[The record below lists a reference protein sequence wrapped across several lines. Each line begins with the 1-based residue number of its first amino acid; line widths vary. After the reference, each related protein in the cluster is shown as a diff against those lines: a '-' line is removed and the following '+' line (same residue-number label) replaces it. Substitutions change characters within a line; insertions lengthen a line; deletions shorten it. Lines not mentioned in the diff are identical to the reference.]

1 VFKAA
6 VRVNKMRALAQL
18 RGATLHAQRHDET
31 GQLRVRE
38 GAVAGTGLAWS
49 KAENP
54 RDYLAAFRAHKAEL
68 HAGER
73 KGAPL
78 ALQVLCVVS
87 PEWVQTTGGL
97 HDPDNPRN
105 RQLFDQARAWAE
117 GWAGKGAVFASRLDL
132 DEKGGAVVDLLV
144 APVRESR
151 GKPVIST
158 QKALTELKAQAGE
171 RNEYSALQTSWAD
184 WCRAHLD
191 QSIVRGTR
199 REVTAREHLSPETY
213 GAVMDQARAA
223 VREAPQTLMATLART
238 ELTHEDAE
246 ELGDY
251 LLLKGEV
258 ARHKALG
265 AAYEPPGALNR
276 AEDVEVAVHLR
287 DPRRGPWPVI
297 EAIRAKANQVLNAAA
312 RFGLGY
318 HELQGDR
325 SYGLGRELF
334 PRLEDRMR
342 LSAVVAHCGAFCARI
357 EATVKNLILGQA
369 HGRAPVH
376 ERDCWPQG
384 AAQELERHQRAL
396 GPAAPEVRAAK
407 AHTAEAPAATLG
419 AIKDRLA
426 AVVARSAAQ
435 EAVHATPKPQP
446 SLKDQAPTHGRRER
460 GRDRGHAREDDD
472 DAWGLSGA
480 LARRNRTPPLSP
492 APYPFSANP
501 NQPQAPRWKA
511 RTGPLRFLL

>member
-1 VFKAA
+1 MTILPRPSSLAPPSCHRPPVVCSLVRPAGACFATPLWEGLRPVFKAA
-6 VRVNKMRALAQL
+6 VRVNKMKTVAQL

-38 GAVAGTGLAWS
+38 GAIAGTGLDWS
-49 KAENP
+49 KADNP

-73 KGAPL
+73 KNAPL

-87 PEWVQTTGGL
+87 PEWVEKAGGL

-105 RQLFDQARAWAE
+105 RQLFEEARAWAE

-144 APVRESR
+144 APVRDSR

-158 QKALTELKAQAGE
+158 QKALVELKGATAE

-184 WCRAHLD
+184 WCASHLD
-191 QSIVRGTR
+191 RTIERGTR

-213 GAVMDQARAA
+213 GAVMDHARAA

-238 ELTHEDAE
+238 ELTHDDAE

-258 ARHKALG
+258 ARHKALS
-265 AAYEPPGALNR
+265 AAYEPPGALHEPN
-276 AEDVEVAVHLR
+276 DVEGVVRLR

-297 EAIRAKANQVLNAAA
+297 EAIRAKAAQVLNAAG
-312 RFGLGY
+312 RFGLHFEATAQDRGY
-318 HELQGDR
+318 T
-325 SYGLGRELF
+325 LGRDLF
-334 PRLEDRMR
+334 PRLEDRMH
-342 LSAVVAHCGAFCARI
+342 LSAVLAHCGAFCARI
-357 EATVKNLILGQA
+357 EATVKNLIHDQV
-369 HGRAPVH
+369 RVH
-376 ERDCWPQG
+376 ERDCWPEG
-384 AAQELERHQRAL
+384 AAQALERHQRAL
-396 GPAAPEVRAAK
+396 GLVPPEVRAAK
-407 AHTAEAPAATLG
+407 AHAAEAPAATLG

-426 AVVARSAAQ
+426 AVAARSAAQ

-446 SLKDQAPTHGRRER
+446 SRKDEAPTHGRRER
-460 GRDRGHAREDDD
+460 GRDRGHAHGDDD
-472 DAWGLSGA
+472 DAWGL
-480 LARRNRTPPLSP
+480 
-492 APYPFSANP
+492 
-501 NQPQAPRWKA
+501 
-511 RTGPLRFLL
+511 